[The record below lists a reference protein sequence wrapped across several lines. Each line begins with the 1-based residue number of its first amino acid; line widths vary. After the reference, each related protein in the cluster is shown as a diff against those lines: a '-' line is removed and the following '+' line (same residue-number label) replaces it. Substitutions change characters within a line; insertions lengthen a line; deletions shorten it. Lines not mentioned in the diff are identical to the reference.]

1 MNLRSLVE
9 GAALRGLTALPS
21 PLQRALAGGSTVVD
35 GQTLAPDLGLLL
47 RVQGL
52 ARPQDED
59 LPIEQVRA
67 AMGRDAAMIGGK
79 QPIGATREITVAG
92 RPARHYLPSAP
103 LVPVGEP
110 GPLLVFV
117 HGGGFIEGDLDTHDA
132 PCRMLA
138 ELSGVP
144 VVSVTYRLGPEAELP
159 AAHDDAYACFRD
171 IHERA
176 AELGADP
183 QRIAVGGDSA
193 GGNLA
198 AWVAIAAARDGLP
211 VAFQLLIYP
220 CVDGRRP
227 RPGDSERLFSQGYY
241 LTAEFMHRAD
251 VSYGRTPEGLM
262 DERLS
267 PIDAELPEGLAPAYV
282 CTAGFDPLRDEGE
295 AYAKRLS
302 AAGHQVELE
311 RFSDQIHGFINMLV
325 MPSCRAAT
333 GAVAARLRV
342 AMTA

>member
-1 MNLRSLVE
+1 VNLRSLVE
-9 GAALRGLTALPS
+9 GAALRGLIALPA
-21 PLQRALAGGSTVVD
+21 PVQRALSGGVTVVD
-35 GQTLAPDLGLLL
+35 GQTLAPDVQLLI
-47 RVQGL
+47 RVQNL
-52 ARPQDED
+52 ARRETEEES
-59 LPIEQVRA
+59 IEVVRA
-67 AMGRDAAMIGGK
+67 SMKRDAAVVGGT

-92 RPARHYLPSAP
+92 RPARQYLPSAP

-117 HGGGFIEGDLDTHDA
+117 HGGGFIEGDIDTHDA
-132 PCRMLA
+132 PCRILA

-144 VVSVTYRLGPEAELP
+144 VVSVTYRLGPEDGLP

-183 QRIAVGGDSA
+183 DRIAVGGDSA

-251 VSYGRTPEGLM
+251 VSYGRTPEALM
-262 DERLS
+262 DERMS
-267 PIDAELPEGLAPAYV
+267 PIDAELPEGLAPAYI

-302 AAGHQVELE
+302 AAGHKVELE
-311 RFSDQIHGFINMLV
+311 RFGNQIHGFINMLV

-333 GAVAARLRV
+333 GAVAARLRT
-342 AMTA
+342 AMTV